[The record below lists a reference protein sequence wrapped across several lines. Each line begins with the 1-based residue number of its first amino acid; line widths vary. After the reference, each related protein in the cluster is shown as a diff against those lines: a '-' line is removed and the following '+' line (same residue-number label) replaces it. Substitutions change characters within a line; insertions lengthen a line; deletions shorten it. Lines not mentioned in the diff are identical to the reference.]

1 MSGTTGDAYTQLR
14 LEVKALSKEDRQKL
28 LISAGVTAS
37 LVATQALAIKS
48 ELALPW
54 YRLRILHK

>member
-37 LVATQALAIKS
+37 LDATQALAIKS
-48 ELALPW
+48 S
-54 YRLRILHK
+54 